1 MSSTL
6 KNSFFHRKL
15 VRPLFDLLQQGITP
29 EKIALSIALG
39 AAIGILPAL
48 GTTTTLCA
56 LAALVLR
63 LNLPA
68 IQIVNYFVY
77 PAQIVLLLPFFR
89 LGEKLFRAQHL
100 PLSISQINEMIHS
113 SAWNAIKFLWTAT
126 WHAIVVWALL
136 APIFVALVYVALI
149 PLLRRALRR
158 QVLATSGSA
167 HDV

>member
-1 MSSTL
+1 MSSAL
-6 KNSFFHRKL
+6 KNGFFYRKL
-15 VRPLFDLLQQGITP
+15 VRPILDLLRQGITP

-39 AAIGILPAL
+39 AAIGVLPAL

-56 LAALVLR
+56 IAALVLR

-68 IQIVNYFVY
+68 VQIVNYFMY

-100 PLSISQINEMIHS
+100 PLSISQIYEMIHGG
-113 SAWNAIKFLWTAT
+113 AWNAIKFLWTTT
-126 WHAIVVWALL
+126 WHAIIVWALL
-136 APIFVALVYVALI
+136 APIFVAMVYLALV

-158 QVLATSGSA
+158 QVLAASGPA
-167 HDV
+167 QHV

>member
-6 KNSFFHRKL
+6 KNSFFRRRL
-15 VRPLFDLLQQGITP
+15 VRPIFDLLQQGITP

-100 PLSISQINEMIHS
+100 PLSISQINEMIHAN
-113 SAWNAIKFLWTAT
+113 AWNAIKFLWTT
-126 WHAIVVWALL
+126 VWHAVVVWVLL

-167 HDV
+167 HHV